1 MQGPSEP
8 LCPSIQAA
16 LDILGRPWT
25 GFVLVS
31 LQKGPL
37 RYSELATRL
46 PGLGDKTLSAR
57 LKELEAKG
65 FVSRRVLPE
74 PPIRVEYALTAK
86 GTAFQSVM
94 EAIHGWGQQFGG
106 DPVPVPAAESKA
118 AAPSLPKRARSQ
130 RKTG

>member
-1 MQGPSEP
+1 MADPAPS

-16 LDILGRPWT
+16 LEILARPWT

-37 RYSELATRL
+37 RYSELAAQL

-65 FVSRRVLPE
+65 FISRRVLPE
-74 PPIRVEYALTAK
+74 PPIRVEYALTPK
-86 GTAFQSVM
+86 GTAFKTVM
-94 EAIHGWGQQFGG
+94 DAIHGWGQQFG
-106 DPVPVPAAESKA
+106 DEAPVMEPKA
-118 AAPSLPKRARSQ
+118 ATSSLPKRARSQ